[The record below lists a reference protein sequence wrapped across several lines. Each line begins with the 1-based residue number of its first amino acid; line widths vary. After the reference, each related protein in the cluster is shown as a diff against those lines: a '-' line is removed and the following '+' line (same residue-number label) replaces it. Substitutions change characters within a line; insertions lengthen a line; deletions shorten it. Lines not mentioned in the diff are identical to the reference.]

1 VSDNNN
7 NNKFSDSKITRRDFL
22 KAMFWGGTG
31 LALGGMGLF
40 NMKNNNNNKRFA
52 FADGGGGGG
61 SEVRGTSVRLPMSE
75 SERKAKGL
83 EIRKEAAERT
93 YDIEWP
99 EHINNGEE
107 KDYPYIAN
115 YSKTLGHNKLGEV
128 GEESYISLL
137 RAAESGKFEDWD
149 NVILGTTDPPFL
161 RCFNPVAG
169 LTFTLEGPDPFA
181 LFMPPAP
188 RIDSP
193 EGAADIAEVYWM
205 ALARDVYLNG
215 DFDSNKTIARAAED
229 LSSFPGY
236 FGPTRNGKVTPDN
249 IFTIDFPGV
258 AMGPY
263 VSQFA
268 LQGSPIPPFGL
279 TQKDGH
285 IITGWANTI
294 DQRILTSLPGSDYLT
309 DFNEWLRV
317 ENGHD
322 PREGMFCSIDWDPTP
337 RFMRYPRDLANWV
350 HYDDVPSQEFTFA
363 CLLLLHQE
371 VPCMMVSPDP
381 AAALFGGSAP
391 FDPGNPYRQ
400 SQFEARR
407 QEAFFSFGPFHPLAF
422 ATEVALHAL
431 RAVWFQKYY
440 VHRRLRPEEFGARIH
455 IQKTGQEEYP
465 IHRDLFESDVFNQP
479 EFKKRNSFMLP
490 QVFPEGCPPHPS
502 YGAGHATVVGAQAT
516 VLKAFFD
523 ETYVLPKTYVASR
536 DGKELEPY
544 TGPDK
549 DNLTV
554 GGELNKLASNVA
566 LGRNFAGVH
575 YRSDAEQSM
584 LLGEKIAIEVIQQRK
599 EIWRESGAFNFTK
612 FNGEKVRISF

>member
-7 NNKFSDSKITRRDFL
+7 ITRKDFL
-22 KAMFWGGTG
+22 KALFWGGTG
-31 LALGGMGLF
+31 LALGGMGF
-40 NMKNNNNNKRFA
+40 FRTGNNNKNGSNKQFA
-52 FADGGGGGG
+52 FADSGDGGGGGRHG
-61 SEVRGTSVRLPMSE
+61 DRTPKLPMSE
-75 SERKAKGL
+75 SERKEIGL
-83 EIRKEAAERT
+83 KIRKEAAERT
-93 YDIEWP
+93 YDIKWP

-107 KDYPYIAN
+107 KDYPFIAN
-115 YSKTLGHNKLGEV
+115 YSKTLGHNKLGEPDK
-128 GEESYISLL
+128 GSYRSLL
-137 RAAESGKFEDWD
+137 RAAESGKFEDWEK
-149 NVILGTTDPPFL
+149 VELGTTEEPFL

-169 LTFTLEGPDPFA
+169 LTFTLEGPDPFG

-193 EGAADIAEVYWM
+193 EGAADIAENYWM
-205 ALARDVYLNG
+205 ALARDVYFG
-215 DFDSNKTIARAAED
+215 DFDTNKTIAKAAED

-249 IFTIDFPGV
+249 IFSIDFPGV
-258 AMGPY
+258 LKGPY

-279 TQKDGH
+279 KPKDGR
-285 IITGWANTI
+285 IIAGWANTT

-309 DFNEWLRV
+309 DFNEWLKV

-322 PREGMFCSIDWDPTP
+322 PRKGMFCSIDWDPTP
-337 RFMRYPRDLANWV
+337 RFMRYPRDLGNWV
-350 HYDDVPSQEFTFA
+350 HYDDVPAQEFIFA
-363 CLLLLHQE
+363 TLILLHQE
-371 VPCMMVSPDP
+371 VPCMEVVPDP

-391 FDPGNPYRQ
+391 FDPGNPYRE
-400 SQFEARR
+400 STR

-422 ATEVALHAL
+422 ATEVSLYAL

-465 IHRDLFESDVFNQP
+465 IHRDILESDVFDQP
-479 EFKKRNSFMLP
+479 EFKRRNSFMLP

-516 VLKAFFD
+516 ILKAFFD
-523 ETYVLPKTYVASR
+523 ESYILPRTYVASR

-544 TGPDK
+544 RGPDK
-549 DNLTV
+549 DELTV

-566 LGRNFAGVH
+566 FGRNFAGVH

-584 LLGEKIAIEVIQQRK
+584 LLGEKVAIEVLQQRK
-599 EIWRESGAFNFTK
+599 EIWRESGSFTFTK
-612 FNGEKVRISF
+612 FNGEKMTIKF

>member
-1 VSDNNN
+1 VSDNNNN

-40 NMKNNNNNKRFA
+40 NMKNNNNNKRYA

-61 SEVRGTSVRLPMSE
+61 SEVRGTPVRLPMSE
-75 SERKAKGL
+75 SERKAKGF
-83 EIRKEAAERT
+83 EIRKEAAERA

-107 KDYPYIAN
+107 KDYPFIAM
-115 YSKTLGHNKLGEV
+115 YSKTLRHNKLGEPIK
-128 GEESYISLL
+128 ESYRTLL
-137 RAAESGKFEDWD
+137 RAAESGRFEDWERVD
-149 NVILGTTDPPFL
+149 LGTIEPPLL
-161 RCFNPVAG
+161 RCFNPIAG

-181 LFMPPAP
+181 LFQPPAP
-188 RIDSP
+188 RID
-193 EGAADIAEVYWM
+193 EADGAANIAEVYWM
-205 ALARDVYLNG
+205 ALVRDVYFG
-215 DFDSNKTIARAAED
+215 DFDSNKTIAKAAED

-249 IFTIDFPGV
+249 IFSIDFPGV
-258 AMGPY
+258 LMGPY
-263 VSQFA
+263 VSQLA
-268 LQGSPIPPFGL
+268 LQGVNIPPFGL
-279 TQKDGH
+279 EPKDGH
-285 IITGWANTI
+285 IVAGWANTI
-294 DQRILTSLPGSDYLT
+294 DQHIITSLPGSDYLT

-322 PREGMFCSIDWDPTP
+322 PREGMFCSIDWDSTP
-337 RFMRYPRDLANWV
+337 RFIRYPRDLANWV
-350 HYDDVPSQEFTFA
+350 HYDKVPSQEFTFA
-363 CLLLLHQE
+363 CLILLHQE
-371 VPCMMVSPDP
+371 VPCMRVVPDP
-381 AAALFGGSAP
+381 AAVLFGGSAP
-391 FDPGNPYRQ
+391 FDPGNPYRE
-400 SQFEARR
+400 SQR
-407 QEAFFSFGPFHPLAF
+407 QEAFFSFGPFHPLALI
-422 ATEVALHAL
+422 TEVSLYAL

-440 VHRRLRPEEFGARIH
+440 VHRTLRPEEFGARIH
-455 IQKTGQEEYP
+455 IQKTGQAEYP
-465 IHRDLFESDVFNQP
+465 IHRDILESDVFDQP
-479 EFKKRNSFMLP
+479 EFKKRNSFMLS

-523 ETYVLPKTYVASR
+523 ETYVLPKAYVASR
-536 DGKELEPY
+536 DGKELVPY

-549 DNLTV
+549 DELTV

-566 LGRNFAGVH
+566 FGRNFAGVH

-584 LLGEKIAIEVIQQRK
+584 LLGEKVAIELLEQRK